1 LKIYAVGGAIRDT
14 LLGLPVHDI
23 DYVVVGSSPAEMIAL
38 GYRPVGSEFPV
49 FLHPTTQ
56 AEYALARTE
65 RKTGRGYQGFIFH
78 AEPEVTLEE
87 DLERR
92 DLTINAMAQALD
104 SAGQLAGPIIDPYG
118 GQADLSNRI
127 LRHVSP
133 AFTEDPLRL
142 LRLARF
148 AAALPRFAIA
158 PETML
163 VAQSIARSGELQD
176 LSAERIWQ
184 EISRG
189 FGATEPLRMLEVFQA
204 TGAAPILLA
213 RGTEEQ
219 LADGQASK
227 ALAIALNLIS
237 PSEDKA
243 TDVCA
248 VVLSNLPATD
258 ITQWAEQVRMPN
270 RTRDYAILF
279 SALRNL
285 VLAGPLSAQG
295 AMTWFNRADVWRK
308 PERAQALLHLLKQL
322 NLLSEPLRL
331 ALEAA
336 QEVDTAQIA
345 QANTSLQD
353 LNTQSVAA
361 QKNPGEAIRIAIEA
375 ARLKA
380 IEPYCAKAP

>member
-1 LKIYAVGGAIRDT
+1 
-14 LLGLPVHDI
+14 
-23 DYVVVGSSPAEMIAL
+23 M
-38 GYRPVGSEFPV
+38 
-49 FLHPTTQ
+49 
-56 AEYALARTE
+56 
-65 RKTGRGYQGFIFH
+65 
-78 AEPEVTLEE
+78 
-87 DLERR
+87 
-92 DLTINAMAQALD
+92 
-104 SAGQLAGPIIDPYG
+104 
-118 GQADLSNRI
+118 
-127 LRHVSP
+127 
-133 AFTEDPLRL
+133 
-142 LRLARF
+142 
-148 AAALPRFAIA
+148 
-158 PETML
+158 
-163 VAQSIARSGELQD
+163 
-176 LSAERIWQ
+176 
-184 EISRG
+184 
-189 FGATEPLRMLEVFQA
+189 
-204 TGAAPILLA
+204 A

-219 LADGQASK
+219 LADRQASK

-248 VVLSNLPATD
+248 VILSNLSAAE

-270 RTRDYAILF
+270 RIRDYALLF

-308 PERAQALLHLLKQL
+308 PERAQVLLHLLKQL
-322 NLLSEPLRL
+322 NLLAEPLRL

>member
-1 LKIYAVGGAIRDT
+1 
-14 LLGLPVHDI
+14 
-23 DYVVVGSSPAEMIAL
+23 
-38 GYRPVGSEFPV
+38 
-49 FLHPTTQ
+49 
-56 AEYALARTE
+56 
-65 RKTGRGYQGFIFH
+65 
-78 AEPEVTLEE
+78 LEE
-87 DLERR
+87 DLGRR

-104 SAGQLAGPIIDPYG
+104 SAGQLSGPIIDPYG
-118 GQADLSNRI
+118 GQADLASQI

-163 VAQSIARSGELQD
+163 VAQSIVRSGELQD

-189 FGATEPLRMLEVFQA
+189 FGANEPLRMLEVFQA

-213 RGTEEQ
+213 RGTEEL
-219 LADGQASK
+219 LADRQASK

-243 TDVCA
+243 ADVCA
-248 VVLSNLPATD
+248 VILSNLSAAE

-270 RTRDYAILF
+270 RIRDYALLF

-322 NLLSEPLRL
+322 NLLAEPLRL

-336 QEVDTAQIA
+336 QGVDAAQIA